1 MKVTVKQ
8 LKQLIREQ
16 VEEILQDTNT
26 REVTIKFDREFSDKS
41 TEWARPGRL
50 QADGRRGPSRPIG
63 PRSDRARMRA
73 ALENVSK
80 KLNISL
86 DNIQFDHS
94 PPRATVILTAPL
106 DAEELKRLYNE
117 LPEVLDGSLPSIVN
131 T

>member
-1 MKVTVKQ
+1 MLINKKQ
-8 LKQLIREQ
+8 LKQLIKEE
-16 VEEILQDTNT
+16 VEKILQDTNT
-26 REVTIKFDREFSDKS
+26 REVTIEFDREFSDKS

-73 ALENVSK
+73 ALENVAGE
-80 KLNISL
+80 LGVSL

-94 PPRATVILTAPL
+94 PPRATAILTAPL
-106 DAEELKRLYNE
+106 DARALKRLYNE
-117 LPEVLDGSLPSIVN
+117 LPDVMDGSLPSIVN